1 MGGVTRRVLTFVIA
15 VLAIGAI
22 VYAAQLAQTGDD
34 VDEPVLSGADVEALI
49 PPRNSEILAQE
60 PLGID
65 LAPGYTGVLIVN
77 GIEIPEDQL
86 IRRNGLDEILYR
98 PSGDDAAV
106 EYVAGENCVVAL
118 VWPVEESRL
127 EARTVSW
134 CFNVT

>member
-1 MGGVTRRVLTFVIA
+1 VTRRVLTFV
-15 VLAIGAI
+15 LALLCIGAI

-34 VDEPVLSGADVEALI
+34 VDEPVLSGADVERLI
-49 PPRNSEILAQE
+49 PPRNAEILAQE

-77 GIEIPEDQL
+77 GTEIPEDQL
-86 IRRNGLDEILYR
+86 IRRNGLDEILYD
-98 PSGDDAAV
+98 PSADDAAV
-106 EYVAGENCVVAL
+106 EYLAGENCVVAL

-127 EARTVSW
+127 DSRTVSW

>member
-1 MGGVTRRVLTFVIA
+1 MLTLLLA
-15 VLAIGAI
+15 VLSIGAI

-34 VDEPVLSGADVEALI
+34 VDEPVVTGADVERLI

-77 GIEIPEDQL
+77 GTEVPEDQL

-98 PSGDDAAV
+98 PSADDAAV
-106 EYVAGENCVVAL
+106 EYLAGENCVVAL
-118 VWPVEESRL
+118 VWPVDGTRL
-127 EARTVSW
+127 DARTVSW